1 MPVPIQLVNGPTE
14 KIKSDGLLDISF
26 LANHMPKEASGLSY
40 GVTDSDADNVM
51 NIWLNAKKI
60 DNETFEI
67 KSMDIDNQTII
78 RLKSRGLISGG
89 TDNVKFTSRG
99 KGIVKTMSLGESNN
113 FLNKKKEKSYTE
125 ILASMDKRGK
135 KGYRIAADGVYSEYS
150 HLLTMAAH
158 ISDLDKMLMLAK
170 LMKDLKKH
178 FPNGKIETSSNYHSF
193 EMMDEAMGTCWIA
206 ISYDKWNQELY
217 IDKYYESEYLNNQ
230 NAKNT
235 RIPCEF
241 ENYDSM
247 KNNAIAAMEQMKN
260 S

>member
-26 LANHMPKEASGLSY
+26 LAHHMPKEASGLSY

-60 DNETFEI
+60 DNDTFEI

-99 KGIVKTMSLGESNN
+99 KGVVKTMSLGESNN
-113 FLNKKKEKSYTE
+113 FLSKKKEKSYTE

-150 HLLTMAAH
+150 HLLTTAAYV
-158 ISDLDKMLMLAK
+158 SDFDKMTILAR
-170 LMKDLKKH
+170 LMKDLKEH
-178 FPNGKIETSSNYHSF
+178 FQTGKIETSSNYHSF
-193 EMMDEAMGTCWIA
+193 EMRDESMGTCWIA

-217 IDKYYESEYLNNQ
+217 IDKYYENEYLNEQ
-230 NAKNT
+230 KATNA
-235 RIPCEF
+235 RIPF
-241 ENYDSM
+241 NPENYDGM
-247 KNNAIAAMEQMKN
+247 KNSAILAMEQIKN

>member
-1 MPVPIQLVNGPTE
+1 MPIPIQLVNGPTE

-26 LANHMPKEASGLSY
+26 LSNYMPREASSTSY
-40 GVTDSDADNVM
+40 GVSDSDADNVM
-51 NIWLNAKKI
+51 KIWLNAKKI

-67 KSMDIDNQTII
+67 KSMDMDNQTII

-89 TDNVKFTSRG
+89 TDNIKFTSRG

-113 FLNKKKEKSYTE
+113 FLSKRKEKSYTE

-135 KGYRIAADGVYSEYS
+135 KGYRMAGDCVYSEYS
-150 HLLTMAAH
+150 HLINTASYV
-158 ISDLDKMLMLAK
+158 SDLDKMLVIAR
-170 LMKDLKKH
+170 LMKDLKEH
-178 FPNGKIETSSNYHSF
+178 FPKGKIETSSNYHSF
-193 EMMDEAMGTCWIA
+193 EMIDEAMGTCWIA
-206 ISYDKWNQELY
+206 ISYKKREELFY
-217 IDKYYESEYLNNQ
+217 IDKYYENEYLNNQ

-235 RIPCEF
+235 TVPLDV

-247 KNNAIAAMEQMKN
+247 KNNAISAMEQLKN